1 MFDSCDPMNC
11 STPGFPVL
19 HNLPEFAQ
27 THVHWV
33 GDAIQPT
40 HPLLSHSPSSPSPWN
55 DITYI
60 QIPDLWLNT
69 HCPWRIYLT
78 SLWQRWLVAHIKSV
92 LPLQY
97 CWVMT
102 QRKLFY
108 LELHCPIPF
117 TSRWMIWLVLADG
130 MSMDVLVTIR
140 LVFYGSGWNF
150 FSPFLLLF
158 DWSKE
163 LSKPRGWKTH
173 RIETAWLPKLAQ
185 WKNLS
190 L

>member
-1 MFDSCDPMNC
+1 MRLQI
-11 STPGFPVL
+11 VR
-19 HNLPEFAQ
+19 HNWVTEQ
-27 THVHWV
+27 HW
-33 GDAIQPT
+33 
-40 HPLLSHSPSSPSPWN
+40 
-55 DITYI
+55 
-60 QIPDLWLNT
+60 
-69 HCPWRIYLT
+69 
-78 SLWQRWLVAHIKSV
+78 LWQRWLVAHIKSM

-102 QRKLFY
+102 RRKLFY

-130 MSMDVLVTIR
+130 MSMEVFVTIR
-140 LVFYGSGWNF
+140 LVFYSSGWNF

-163 LSKPRGWKTH
+163 LSKPGGWVTH

-190 L
+190 LKRTLHWITCNKLFNVRSPQWLSGKESTC